1 MKTSIQVYNDLKQ
14 KVSFF
19 YQRLKLN
26 RREPRTGR
34 PLKIAVPDILT
45 MGIFKQTQQI
55 TTKKSLFQIFRP
67 DGSYERF
74 VANLNRFARLAM
86 IILALLLNRNREHA
100 NPIKHIDSTD
110 IPVSTLRKASRHRTM
125 AGLASW
131 GKTGKGWFYGLKLHL
146 TTDLKRRILAVRFT
160 AGNVDDRKVV
170 MKLNHGLFGIFV
182 ADAGYVSEKLA
193 QEFHQEH
200 RRILLAKPRANM
212 RKLTTEFESYLYGTR
227 MKIELSFRNLK
238 MFFGIVTSLPRS
250 VNGYL
255 AHYTYSLL
263 APLIAG

>member
-1 MKTSIQVYNDLKQ
+1 MKTFIQAYTNLKQ
-14 KVSFF
+14 KVSFL

-26 RREPRTGR
+26 RREALTGR
-34 PLKIAVPDILT
+34 PLKIPIPDILA
-45 MGIFKQTQQI
+45 MGIFKQTSQI
-55 TTKKSLFQIFRP
+55 ATKKSLFAIFQP

-86 IILALLLNRNREHA
+86 IILALLLNRNRREAHL
-100 NPIKHIDSTD
+100 IKHIDSTD
-110 IPVSTLRKASRHRTM
+110 IPVSTLRKAARHRTM
-125 AGLASW
+125 RGMARW
-131 GKTGKGWFYGLKLHL
+131 GKTGKGWFYGLKLHI
-146 TTDLKRRILAVRFT
+146 TTDLKRRILAIRFSR
-160 AGNVDDRKVV
+160 GNMDDRRVV
-170 MKLNHGLFGIFV
+170 MKLNRGLFGIFV
-182 ADAGYVSEKLA
+182 ADAGYISEKLA
-193 QEFHQEH
+193 REFHHEH

-212 RKLTTEFESYLYGTR
+212 KKLMSEVESYLYGTR

-263 APLIAG
+263 ASLVPA

>member
-14 KVSFF
+14 KVSFL

-26 RREPRTGR
+26 RREALTGR
-34 PLKIAVPDILT
+34 PLKVPIPDILAL
-45 MGIFKQTQQI
+45 GIFKQTQQI
-55 TTKKSLFQIFRP
+55 ATKKSLFQIFRP

-86 IILALLLNRNREHA
+86 IVLALLLNRNREHA
-100 NPIKHIDSTD
+100 HPVKHIDSTD
-110 IPVSTLRKASRHRTM
+110 IPVSTLRKAARHRTM
-125 AGLASW
+125 QGLAQW
-131 GKTGKGWFYGLKLHL
+131 GKTGKGWFYGLKLHIS
-146 TTDLKRRILAVRFT
+146 TDLERRILSVRFSR
-160 AGNVDDRKVV
+160 GNVDDRRVV
-170 MKLNHGLFGIFV
+170 MKLNQGLFGIFV
-182 ADAGYVSEKLA
+182 ADAGYISEKLA
-193 QEFHQEH
+193 QEFHREH
-200 RRILLAKPRANM
+200 RRILFAKPRANM
-212 RKLTTEFESYLYGTR
+212 KKLMTEFESYLYGTR

-263 APLIAG
+263 ASLITA